1 MNILTEIVDLLSD
14 EKSSLTSALLKM
26 KVLSSRLNNSELSEW
41 INKEVN
47 GYSDADILPEYRKFP
62 AIIKCNYFNGQFGGG
77 WKVTSHVVPTVAF
90 PSEVRDIVSTVTFKQ
105 DTSSLESIS
114 DQKGIRFNVHSSSLH
129 FINKYYQEQ
138 GNPGFSAYSVLVET
152 SDISIKE
159 LLSKVRCYAL
169 DLILKLEQS
178 FGYEIEM
185 QELIGKKNDVNKIIN
200 NIMSQTII
208 TNIGDGNLVNSGDK
222 NIIDNDVTITKS
234 NFDELKAIL
243 EKNGVQENDI
253 QELQEILI
261 DEPELVNNK
270 FGSKVNA
277 WLKNMLNKAIDGT
290 WQIGIGTAGTLLA
303 EAITKYYGA

>member
-1 MNILTEIVDLLSD
+1 
-14 EKSSLTSALLKM
+14 
-26 KVLSSRLNNSELSEW
+26 
-41 INKEVN
+41 
-47 GYSDADILPEYRKFP
+47 
-62 AIIKCNYFNGQFGGG
+62 
-77 WKVTSHVVPTVAF
+77 
-90 PSEVRDIVSTVTFKQ
+90 
-105 DTSSLESIS
+105 
-114 DQKGIRFNVHSSSLH
+114 
-129 FINKYYQEQ
+129 
-138 GNPGFSAYSVLVET
+138 
-152 SDISIKE
+152 
-159 LLSKVRCYAL
+159 
-169 DLILKLEQS
+169 
-178 FGYEIEM
+178 
-185 QELIGKKNDVNKIIN
+185 
-200 NIMSQTII
+200 MSQTII